1 MSAADYLNH
10 FEDLWLRLKPFR
22 PIAFGTRL
30 ARITGHPKDAML
42 LSQMVY
48 WTRRGRDVGDNGG
61 WIHKTREHWRIETG
75 LSRDEQEGAR
85 ARLRNLSLVSEW
97 RGGRP
102 ACLHYR
108 INVPLMSELID
119 GCCTFVRRLPMSI
132 EAMREDES
140 AARELLGPVVP
151 FRRAL
156 ADLTGSFNAGLVLS
170 RMIQVQRQ
178 TADRQGIWFSLTA
191 WEWNRTTGIN
201 RRQLD
206 NAKRRLR
213 QMGVL
218 REVRYAGRGTR
229 LWSQI
234 DPVRLHALLDEYATR
249 TARLSSARKLARAEE
264 APADGLPRLLDVE
277 RPVAPGN
284 GAMRVA
290 SSPVESVIRGSAA
303 IGISPTRI
311 RQPGAARCALL
322 PSAGLIRYRWR
333 QTYDPNA
340 RAYTRITYST
350 TTTTGAITSGWLRLL
365 GDARPDVGVGFPQ
378 VSDEDGAQPG
388 AGVLVWPSVV
398 SAAERGPVSQYLA
411 RIPAHD
417 RQLLL
422 DEMAAGHRRQ
432 AVRFPVAYIGEL
444 VRRYLAGEFV
454 PARGHREAEAR
465 RRSGRHRR
473 DTCPGDARVTPP
485 EIARAHLASLRAQ
498 LGCGST
504 GVCHA

>member
-85 ARLRNLSLVSEW
+85 ARLRKLNLVSEW
-97 RGGRP
+97 RGGRA

-156 ADLTGSFNAGLVLS
+156 VDLTGSFNAGLVLS
-170 RMIQVQRQ
+170 RMVQVQRQ

-213 QMGVL
+213 QMRVL

-234 DPVRLHALLDEYATR
+234 DPVRLHALLDEYAR
-249 TARLSSARKLARAEE
+249 SARPSSAMKIEDAAG
-264 APADGLPRLLDVE
+264 ATAGSSPHVMDVE
-277 RPVAPGN
+277 PAVTP
-284 GAMRVA
+284 
-290 SSPVESVIRGSAA
+290 VIRVPAA
-303 IGISPTRI
+303 IEISPTRI
-311 RQPGAARCALL
+311 RQPGDAREGLL

-350 TTTTGAITSGWLRLL
+350 TTTTGAIASGWLRLL
-365 GDARPDVGVGFPQ
+365 GGTRPDVGVGFPDDGDQ
-378 VSDEDGAQPG
+378 DGAQPG
-388 AGVLVWPSVV
+388 VGVLVWPPVV
-398 SAAERGPVSQYLA
+398 SAAERGPVNQYLA

-432 AVRFPVAYIGEL
+432 TVRFPVAYIGEL

-454 PARGHREAEAR
+454 PARAQREAEAR
-465 RRSGRHRR
+465 RRSGSRHR
-473 DTCPGDARVTPP
+473 DTCSGDAPVTPP
-485 EIARAHLASLRAQ
+485 EIARAHLATLRAQ
-498 LGCGST
+498 LGRCGA
-504 GVCHA
+504 GACHA

>member
-85 ARLRNLSLVSEW
+85 ARLRNLNLVSEW
-97 RGGRP
+97 RGGRA

-108 INVPLMSELID
+108 INVPLMSELIE

-156 ADLTGSFNAGLVLS
+156 VDLTGSFNAGLVLS

-178 TADRQGIWFSLTA
+178 TADRQGIWFALTA

-213 QMGVL
+213 QMGIL

-234 DPVRLHALLDEYATR
+234 DPVRLQALLDEFAARSPHPMSTTMAGAADATR
-249 TARLSSARKLARAEE
+249 IRPPVLTDVV
-264 APADGLPRLLDVE
+264 PAVT
-277 RPVAPGN
+277 PGN
-284 GAMRVA
+284 TADSATSPSPECTLRVA
-290 SSPVESVIRGSAA
+290 AT

-311 RQPGAARCALL
+311 RRPAVARDALL
-322 PSAGLIRYRWR
+322 PSAGLVRYRWR
-333 QTYDPNA
+333 QTYGPNA

-350 TTTTGAITSGWLRLL
+350 TTTTGAIASGWVRLL
-365 GDARPDVGVGFPQ
+365 GSARLDVGMGFR
-378 VSDEDGAQPG
+378 SSDDEDAADPG
-388 AGVLVWPSVV
+388 AGALNWPAVV
-398 SAAERGPVSQYLA
+398 SAAERSPVRQCLA
-411 RIPAHD
+411 RVPVRD

-422 DEMAAGHRRQ
+422 DEMAAGHRHQ
-432 AVRFPVAYIGEL
+432 TVRFPVAYIGEL

-454 PARGHREAEAR
+454 ATRAYREAEAR
-465 RRSGRHRR
+465 ERSGRARR
-473 DTCPGDARVTPP
+473 NPDSDDSRVTPP
-485 EIARAHLASLRAQ
+485 DIARAHLASLRTQ
-498 LGCGST
+498 LGRCGA
-504 GVCHA
+504 GARHV

>member
-85 ARLRNLSLVSEW
+85 ARLRNLNLVSEW
-97 RGGRP
+97 RGGRA

-178 TADRQGIWFSLTA
+178 TADRQGIWFALTA

-213 QMGVL
+213 QMGIL

-234 DPVRLHALLDEYATR
+234 DPVRLHALLDEFA
-249 TARLSSARKLARAEE
+249 ARSPHPSPTTIANA
-264 APADGLPRLLDVE
+264 ADGIRIPPLPFTDVL
-277 RPVAPGN
+277 PAVTPGN
-284 GAMRVA
+284 TGDSATSPPPECPLRVA
-290 SSPVESVIRGSAA
+290 AA

-311 RQPGAARCALL
+311 RRPAVARDALL
-322 PSAGLIRYRWR
+322 PSAGLVRYRWQ
-333 QTYDPNA
+333 QTYGPNA

-350 TTTTGAITSGWLRLL
+350 TTTTGAIAAGWLRLL
-365 GDARPDVGVGFPQ
+365 GSPQLDDVGVGFRTGD
-378 VSDEDGAQPG
+378 DEDAVDPG
-388 AGVLVWPSVV
+388 AGALSWPSVV

-411 RIPAHD
+411 RVPVHD

-422 DEMAAGHRRQ
+422 DEMAAGHRHQ
-432 AVRFPVAYIGEL
+432 TVRFPVAYIGEL

-454 PARGHREAEAR
+454 PARAHREAEAR
-465 RRSGRHRR
+465 QRSGRRPS
-473 DTCPGDARVTPP
+473 DVCPGDAPVTAP
-485 EIARAHLASLRAQ
+485 EIARAHLAGLRAQ
-498 LGCGST
+498 LGHRGA
-504 GVCHA
+504 GACHA

>member
-48 WTRRGRDVGDNGG
+48 WTRRGRDVGENGG

-85 ARLRNLSLVSEW
+85 ARLRNLNLVSEW
-97 RGGRP
+97 RGGRL

-156 ADLTGSFNAGLVLS
+156 VDLTGSFIAGLVLS
-170 RMIQVQRQ
+170 RMVQVQRQ

-201 RRQLD
+201 RRQLE

-234 DPVRLHALLDEYATR
+234 DPVRLHALLDQYAARPSSATKITR
-249 TARLSSARKLARAEE
+249 TDE
-264 APADGLPRLLDVE
+264 APAGGSPRGMDVE
-277 RPVAPGN
+277 PAVTPVIPI
-284 GAMRVA
+284 
-290 SSPVESVIRGSAA
+290 PAA
-303 IGISPTRI
+303 IEISPTRI
-311 RQPGAARCALL
+311 RQLGGARDGLL
-322 PSAGLIRYRWR
+322 PSVGLIRYRWR

-340 RAYTRITYST
+340 RAYKRITYST
-350 TTTTGAITSGWLRLL
+350 TTTTGAIASGWLRLL
-365 GDARPDVGVGFPQ
+365 GGTRPDVGVGFPDG
-378 VSDEDGAQPG
+378 SDEDGAQPG
-388 AGVLVWPSVV
+388 VGVLVWPSAV
-398 SAAERGPVSQYLA
+398 SAVERGPVSQYLA

-432 AVRFPVAYIGEL
+432 TVRFPVAYIGEL
-444 VRRYLAGEFV
+444 VRRYLAGDFV
-454 PARGHREAEAR
+454 PARAHREAEAR
-465 RRSGRHRR
+465 RRSGSRRR
-473 DTCPGDARVTPP
+473 DTCSGDATVTPP
-485 EIARAHLASLRAQ
+485 EIARAHLASLRAH
-498 LGCGST
+498 LGQCGT
-504 GVCHA
+504 GACHA

>member
-1 MSAADYLNH
+1 
-10 FEDLWLRLKPFR
+10 
-22 PIAFGTRL
+22 
-30 ARITGHPKDAML
+30 
-42 LSQMVY
+42 
-48 WTRRGRDVGDNGG
+48 
-61 WIHKTREHWRIETG
+61 
-75 LSRDEQEGAR
+75 
-85 ARLRNLSLVSEW
+85 
-97 RGGRP
+97 
-102 ACLHYR
+102 
-108 INVPLMSELID
+108 
-119 GCCTFVRRLPMSI
+119 
-132 EAMREDES
+132 
-140 AARELLGPVVP
+140 
-151 FRRAL
+151 
-156 ADLTGSFNAGLVLS
+156 
-170 RMIQVQRQ
+170 MIQVQRQ

-234 DPVRLHALLDEYATR
+234 DPVRLHTLLDEYATR
-249 TARLSSARKLARAEE
+249 TARPSSATKTTHADE
-264 APADGLPRLLDVE
+264 APEGGLPRVLDFEPAVTSGDTA
-277 RPVAPGN
+277 VCL
-284 GAMRVA
+284 A
-290 SSPVESVIRGSAA
+290 SSLVESVIRVPVA

-311 RQPGAARCALL
+311 RQPGVAQCALL

-365 GDARPDVGVGFPQ
+365 GDGRPDVGVGFRKGN
-378 VSDEDGAQPG
+378 DEDGAQPG

-398 SAAERGPVSQYLA
+398 SAAEYGPVSQHLT

-432 AVRFPVAYIGEL
+432 TVRFPVAYIGEL

-454 PARGHREAEAR
+454 PARAHREAEAR
-465 RRSGRHRR
+465 RRSERHHR
-473 DTCPGDARVTPP
+473 DTCSGDAPVTPP

-498 LGCGST
+498 LGHSAT